1 MIRYNSLPFN
11 FLGIPEEQSN
21 FENAQVV
28 ILPVPYE
35 ATTSYQAGTR
45 DAPHEII
52 WASRNVE
59 LYDEE
64 LEKETYVIGIH
75 TLEEMIPVLGNAEVM
90 MEELYQVSHQIVQS
104 GKFQVTL
111 GGEHAITSPLV
122 RAHLEKWPAL
132 GVLQIDAHADLRDSF
147 EGSKHS
153 HASALRRVVELC
165 PVVHVGIRN
174 ISKEEVDALP
184 SLRSTIFFM
193 KDIEK
198 DPEWYV
204 KVVDALPEH
213 VYFTID
219 IDGMDSSLMPATGT
233 PEPGGLTWRDMM
245 NLTRELTSR
254 RKVVGL
260 DLVEL
265 CPQGGVKA
273 PAFLCA
279 KMIYKILGYAF
290 EERKGARMPS
300 Q

>member
-1 MIRYNSLPFN
+1 MIHYNSTPFN
-11 FLGIPEEQSN
+11 FLGIPDEYSSFDN
-21 FENAQVV
+21 SRVV

-64 LEKETYVIGIH
+64 LEKETYHIGIH
-75 TLEEMIPVLGNAEVM
+75 TLEEMIPILGNADAM
-90 MEELYQVSHQIVQS
+90 MEALYGVSHQIVEQ

-122 RAHLEKWPAL
+122 RAHLEKWPDLA
-132 GVLQIDAHADLRDSF
+132 VLQIDAHADLRDSF

-153 HASALRRVVELC
+153 HASALRRVVEMC

-184 SLRSTIFFM
+184 TLRSKIFFM

-198 DPEWYV
+198 DPEWFV
-204 KVVDALPEH
+204 KVVGALPEH

-219 IDGMDSSLMPATGT
+219 IDGMDGSLMPATGT
-233 PEPGGLTWRDMM
+233 PEPGGLSWRDIMDLVGE
-245 NLTRELTSR
+245 LTR
-254 RKVVGL
+254 RKRVVGL

-265 CPQGGVKA
+265 CPQGGAKA

-279 KMIYKILGYAF
+279 KMIYKILGHIF
-290 EERKGARMPS
+290 R
-300 Q
+300 